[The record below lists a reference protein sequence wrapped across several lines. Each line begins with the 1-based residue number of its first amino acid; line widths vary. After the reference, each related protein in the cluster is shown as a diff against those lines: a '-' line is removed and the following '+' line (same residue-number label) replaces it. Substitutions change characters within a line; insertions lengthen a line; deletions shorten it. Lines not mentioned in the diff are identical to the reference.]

1 MTVMQNGTQNTN
13 SAGSNSSSS
22 TSSNSSIPT
31 SSNSSAKSNEASQPL
46 NNQLQQTSQ
55 AFDLPP
61 LDLSD
66 PIVQQILNS
75 AGQVGASTNSG
86 ADTQAQNPQADGAQA
101 AQSQASGAQSNAA
114 QAASLQA
121 AGLQAAG
128 LQAAAL
134 QANTAQAAG
143 LQAAGLQ
150 SASSQTQGVQSN
162 EQLAQEL
169 YELELQN
176 KRGARQEKGD
186 AMQTQSS
193 VSQNAATAQG
203 INAAQGFNA
212 TVQGINAAQ
221 SNNMQGNAAA
231 QTYAATQQ
239 DYMQTPPAQLSKKE
253 MKALEKGKKPKRKRS
268 AFVGFLEFVIIIA
281 VAIGLAYFLTNYVV
295 KPYEIPSESME
306 ETIMVDDRVLSET
319 VSYAFGGTPQRGDIV
334 TFIDVE
340 NPNRTLIKRVIATA
354 GQMVDVREGYVYVDG
369 KKLDEPYTQG
379 KKSLKLSGSAQITYP
394 YKVPDDCI
402 WVMGDNRTNSSDSRA
417 FGAVPLS
424 NITGKAFIRYWPL
437 DRISLF

>member
-121 AGLQAAG
+121 AGLQAA
-128 LQAAAL
+128 AL

-162 EQLAQEL
+162 EQLAQQL

-176 KRGARQEKGD
+176 KKSGVRQEKGD

-221 SNNMQGNAAA
+221 SNNMQANAAA

-239 DYMQTPPAQLSKKE
+239 DYMQTPPVQLSKKE